1 MAVWFTVIRELREH
15 SKPFWRCPHEGWGRH
30 CRRCRRPE
38 DPLMVFD
45 ILSEVPYFI
54 SNNKV
59 QLAVCLQPFIHHS
72 SHTEVVLRYDS
83 FKSSW
88 RTKEE
93 AGDTWCLQCCTCFR
107 GRARRRRRS
116 CSAAAWGR
124 PARCSLNNPS
134 DPSGSSG
141 DGGSLGRRIERSTRP
156 GRTPDRDWTNPG
168 DKKHTRDVWIRP
180 ANYSFP
186 SSVI

>member
-1 MAVWFTVIRELREH
+1 MLKTFL
-15 SKPFWRCPHEGWGRH
+15 PMPQ
-30 CRRCRRPE
+30 
-38 DPLMVFD
+38 DPPMVFD
-45 ILSEVPYFI
+45 LLFEVPSFI
-54 SNNKV
+54 SWRNSNNKV
-59 QLAVCLQPFIHHS
+59 VLAVCLQPFIHHS
-72 SHTEVVLRYDS
+72 SHNEVILRYNS

-93 AGDTWCLQCCTCFR
+93 AGDTRCLQRCTCFR

-156 GRTPDRDWTNPG
+156 GRTPDRD
-168 DKKHTRDVWIRP
+168 
-180 ANYSFP
+180 
-186 SSVI
+186 